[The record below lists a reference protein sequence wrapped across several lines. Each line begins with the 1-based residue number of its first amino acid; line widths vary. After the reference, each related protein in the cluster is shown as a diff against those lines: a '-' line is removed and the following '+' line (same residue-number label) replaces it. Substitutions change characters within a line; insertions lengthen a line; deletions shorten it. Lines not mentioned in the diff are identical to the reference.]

1 MARRPRLELAG
12 VPLHVIQRG
21 NNRAAC
27 FHADADRR
35 LYLRLLGKAAA
46 RHRCA
51 IHAYVLMS
59 NHVHLLVTS
68 AAVGAVAGMMQDLGP
83 TYVRLFNE
91 VHQRSGTLWEGRYKS
106 SLIDSETYLLTC
118 HRYIELNP
126 VRAGLVE
133 HPVQYRWSSH
143 AHYALGAKD
152 ALVTRHAVFDGLGE
166 DEAARRRTFAT
177 QFSEP
182 IGQALIERIRV
193 TTNRG
198 WPLGSDNFLDSVE
211 AVLGCQARPPKR
223 GRPFKRDADEA
234 PACKTSKMLI

>member
-1 MARRPRLELAG
+1 MARRLRLELPG
-12 VPLHVIQRG
+12 VPLHLIQRG

-35 LYLRLLGKAAA
+35 AYLLCLTEAAA

-59 NHVHLLVTS
+59 NHVHLLVTPT
-68 AAVGAVAGMMQDLGP
+68 AVGAAAGMMQDLGRR
-83 TYVRLFNE
+83 YVRLFNE

-126 VRAGLVE
+126 VRAGLVK

-143 AHYALGAKD
+143 AHYALGAKN
-152 ALVTRHAVFDGLGE
+152 ALVTRHAVFDGLGD
-166 DEAARRRTFAT
+166 DEAARRSTFAA

-198 WPLGSDNFLDSVE
+198 WPLGSDNFLDQIE
-211 AVLGCQARPPKR
+211 AALGYSARPPKR
-223 GRPFKRDADEA
+223 GRPFKTNGGRDCPPE
-234 PACKTSKMLI
+234 TSEMLI